1 MNKRRVKRVNR
12 RGWRRALPMGAVLA
26 VAAGLVLAVSA
37 CGSSDNGG
45 SSGDKIVI
53 GASIPISGDL
63 AGFGSFEKWGYQHAV
78 DEVNAAGGI
87 EVDGSK
93 KQVELKLLDDKTD
106 PNTTASNTDRLITQ
120 DNVVALLG
128 SCTPPLVNAGAVVA
142 DRNRVPMVT
151 PCDPLGAF
159 RSVKDW
165 EYVWDIFFDEANA
178 TKTPFDLLDGT
189 GTGDQTNKKV
199 ALIHDNGPDG
209 TNFGR
214 LWKEAAAAHGY
225 EIVTD
230 ASFPLNATNF
240 SSTVSEA
247 KNSDADIVLSQSTT
261 PQAIAIRKEM
271 ASQSYKPKVLSLER
285 GCEPVQCAQALG
297 DLANGIIVTAY
308 WDPSFDFPGAADLRK
323 QFEDETG
330 QSSSQHIAD
339 TEAAA
344 AVLLDAIKRAGS
356 TDPGKIN
363 DAIANTN
370 LPTVVGTVKFADDH
384 TYTLPSVEAQWQNGQ
399 APIIWPKDQAT
410 ADFIFPLP

>member
-1 MNKRRVKRVNR
+1 MNKRTVNTAIR
-12 RGWRRALPMGAVLA
+12 RGRRRALPMGAIA
-26 VAAGLVLAVSA
+26 VAAGLALVVSA
-37 CGSSDNGG
+37 CGSSSGG

-87 EVDGSK
+87 EVDGKK

-106 PNTTASNTDRLITQ
+106 PNTTSANTDRLINQ
-120 DNVVALLG
+120 ENVTALLG

-142 DRNRVPMVT
+142 DRNQIPMVT
-151 PCDPLGAF
+151 PCEPLGVF

-165 EYVWDIFFDEANA
+165 QYVWDIFFDEANA
-178 TKTPFDLLDGT
+178 TQTPFKMLNDT

-209 TNFGR
+209 SAWGG
-214 LWKEAAAAHGY
+214 LW
-225 EIVTD
+225 TD
-230 ASFPLNATNF
+230 AAQKYGYDIVLNESFPLNAANF
-240 SSTVSEA
+240 STTVSKA
-247 KNSDADIVLSQSTT
+247 KSSGADILLSQSTT

-271 ASQSYKPKVLSLER
+271 ASQGYKPKVASLER

-297 DLANGIIVTAY
+297 DLANGLILTAF
-308 WDPSFDFPGAADLRK
+308 WDPSFDFPGAAQLKD
-323 QFEDETG
+323 QFEQETG
-330 QSSSQHIAD
+330 QTSSQHIAD

-356 TDPGKIN
+356 TDPQKIN
-363 DAIANTN
+363 DAIASTN
-370 LPTVVGTVKFADDH
+370 LPTAVGTVKFADDH

-399 APIIWPKDQAT
+399 SPIIWPKDQAT